1 MHGVEVTA
9 GSRYSL
15 VLWLS
20 DCAESVRAGA
30 TPWLKVEADRGDVYA
45 QFLYAEARRYEPH
58 PPKPPPHIS
67 ERISISHIEPP
78 LSDAYAQFL

>member
-20 DCAESVRAGA
+20 DCAESVRARA
-30 TPWLKVEADRGDVYA
+30 APWLRVEAHHGDVYA
-45 QFLYAEARRYEPH
+45 QFLYAEACRCDF
-58 PPKPPPHIS
+58 PPILLLL
-67 ERISISHIEPP
+67 
-78 LSDAYAQFL
+78 LSKYSSVSV